1 MQWTNTDDR
10 DAIEQLRKAIAEL
23 YPSAVMTSGYLRAVW
38 AKLHGYGVQ
47 SVIAALERIRASN
60 LDATRPSFDAV
71 AKYLA
76 EHSSPEASGANEF
89 EILLRNIRIASKNS
103 GIKYVDQM
111 TDADVYAGYVEAM
124 AYKTPRRKGDEMTPD
139 QEECTE
145 RHRQT
150 IRRNEAAYWREYL
163 QERKAGIPDFLLA

>member
-1 MQWTNTDDR
+1 LIDHDTPGAIDELRT
-10 DAIEQLRKAIAEL
+10 AIEDL
-23 YPSAVMTSGYLRAVW
+23 YPSARMTDGYLRAVL
-38 AKLHGYGVQ
+38 KRLGQYGVQ
-47 SVIAALERIRASN
+47 SIVSALTRIRGGN

-71 AKYLA
+71 AKHLA

-89 EILLRNIRIASKNS
+89 EILLRNIRVASKNS
-103 GIKYVDQM
+103 GVKYVDQM

-139 QEECTE
+139 QEECTD

-150 IRRNEAAYWREYL
+150 IRRNEADYWREYL